1 MRIKTSSWAI
11 PALLIIGLV
20 LAACSQEEAA
30 PTAVPTQPSVEVT
43 VTAEELEAQ
52 EADEAMIT
60 EADAVEEGVVVTKPL
75 AELVDEWVIAREE
88 LFIPVVN
95 TFGLYLQSARE
106 YFMANNMDMA
116 VEEIRGAAELLKSE
130 VNTGS
135 DADIAARETA
145 ADTLNSLA
153 EDIESGADVSIE
165 HLDAVFAQAYQADVE
180 HGSLLTS
187 AEDIVLL
194 TAHPMYH
201 FEQASLNLSQGDAI
215 TAASRIRKGVAFL
228 RLQAA
233 HATGQDK
240 ETLDAAIADLEQIAN
255 DLNAGTD
262 VPQSLLDR
270 AIAHTQ
276 YVLSRHYYESLL
288 NLDSTTAAVELQ
300 QAIDFLN
307 QEASTARDP
316 EKLQTAVAQ
325 LQTLADKL
333 NNGEDVTSTE
343 LDSAFAQTHY
353 ALALNYYDK
362 AIENL
367 SNEEQSQT
375 AYDLE
380 GAAYHLEMG
389 LVWNGQSPSDDMVT
403 LIGEIHTVA
412 ADIISGSNVTPDQ
425 NALDALGQQI
435 QQLGEAVTGNQ

>member
-1 MRIKTSSWAI
+1 MT
-11 PALLIIGLV
+11 P
-20 LAACSQEEAA
+20 
-30 PTAVPTQPSVEVT
+30 
-43 VTAEELEAQ
+43 
-52 EADEAMIT
+52 
-60 EADAVEEGVVVTKPL
+60 
-75 AELVDEWVIAREE
+75 
-88 LFIPVVN
+88 
-95 TFGLYLQSARE
+95 
-106 YFMANNMDMA
+106 
-116 VEEIRGAAELLKSE
+116 
-130 VNTGS
+130 
-135 DADIAARETA
+135 
-145 ADTLNSLA
+145 
-153 EDIESGADVSIE
+153 
-165 HLDAVFAQAYQADVE
+165 
-180 HGSLLTS
+180 
-187 AEDIVLL
+187 
-194 TAHPMYH
+194 
-201 FEQASLNLSQGDAI
+201 
-215 TAASRIRKGVAFL
+215 
-228 RLQAA
+228 
-233 HATGQDK
+233 
-240 ETLDAAIADLEQIAN
+240 EQIAK
-255 DLNAGTD
+255 DLEVGTE

-288 NLDSTTAAVELQ
+288 SLDSTTAAAELQ

-307 QEASTARDP
+307 QEAGTAKDP

-353 ALALNYYDK
+353 ALALNYCDN

>member
-1 MRIKTSSWAI
+1 MRNKTISWAVL
-11 PALLIIGLV
+11 ALLITSLV
-20 LAACSQEEAA
+20 LAACSQDKATPTPEAEQPAAIEATATVEE
-30 PTAVPTQPSVEVT
+30 Q
-43 VTAEELEAQ
+43 EAQ

-60 EADAVEEGVVVTKPL
+60 ETDAVEEGVVTKPL
-75 AELVDEWVIAREE
+75 AELIDEWVIAREE

-95 TFGLYLQSARE
+95 TFGMYLQSARE
-106 YFMANNMDMA
+106 SFLAGDMSMA
-116 VEEIRGAAELLKSE
+116 VEEIRGAANVLQSE
-130 VNTGS
+130 VDTGS

-145 ADTLNSLA
+145 AGALNSLA
-153 EDIESGADVSIE
+153 DDIESGADVSIE
-165 HLDAVFAQAYQADVE
+165 HLDTVFAQAYQTDVE
-180 HGSLLTS
+180 HGGLLTS

-201 FEQASLNLSQGDAI
+201 FEQASLNLNQGD
-215 TAASRIRKGVAFL
+215 TAATASRIRKGVAFL

-240 ETLDAAIADLEQIAN
+240 EALNAAIADLEQIAK
-255 DLNAGTD
+255 DLEVGTE

-288 NLDSTTAAVELQ
+288 SLDSTTAAAELQ

-307 QEASTARDP
+307 QEAGTAKDP

-325 LQTLADKL
+325 LQSLADKL
-333 NNGEDVTSTE
+333 ANGEDVTSAE
-343 LDSAFAQTHY
+343 LDHAFAQTHY

-389 LVWNGQSPSDDMVT
+389 LVWNGQSPSDDLVT
-403 LIGEIHTVA
+403 LIGEIHTVT
-412 ADIISGSNVTPDQ
+412 ADIVTGNNVTPNQD
-425 NALDALGQQI
+425 AIDALGQHI
-435 QQLGEAVTGNQ
+435 QQLGEAVSGNQ